1 MGAGRHRP
9 QLRLPPAEGG
19 LRSACSGDRRLA
31 RHAPDRLADPGGPRV
46 RGPRRRPRPGRA
58 RRPRRGLDAR
68 PVLRGLEH
76 AGDGRA
82 AVRLRRPLQPRAAER
97 DPHDGHL
104 RERAHADRARSGR
117 RRSRGRDQAVHRR
130 RDPRQAGAARP
141 ASRGGPA
148 VTTFDTGERRRAGDT
163 RRVVPDLIDEPTVLA
178 IAEEAWI
185 SLVGE
190 DEILVPLPGERPADP
205 LSSWV
210 DVVGP
215 WTGSVVL
222 STGVQTAAALTR
234 ALLGDYAPEL
244 LEHEDVADAFGEI
257 ANVVGGNVKAA
268 LPGPSALSLPEV
280 GNPPAVRNPADVVR
294 IDVLWRGQPVSISV
308 QGALPPLPVAH
319 H

>member
-1 MGAGRHRP
+1 
-9 QLRLPPAEGG
+9 
-19 LRSACSGDRRLA
+19 
-31 RHAPDRLADPGGPRV
+31 V
-46 RGPRRRPRPGRA
+46 T
-58 RRPRRGLDAR
+58 
-68 PVLRGLEH
+68 
-76 AGDGRA
+76 
-82 AVRLRRPLQPRAAER
+82 
-97 DPHDGHL
+97 
-104 RERAHADRARSGR
+104 
-117 RRSRGRDQAVHRR
+117 
-130 RDPRQAGAARP
+130 
-141 ASRGGPA
+141 ASQ
-148 VTTFDTGERRRAGDT
+148 TTGFDTGERRRAADA
-163 RRVVPDLIDEPTVLA
+163 RPVISELIDEPTVLS
-178 IAEEAWI
+178 IAAEAWI
-185 SLVGE
+185 ALVGD
-190 DEILVPLPGERPADP
+190 DELLVPIPEELPADS

-222 STGVQTAAALTR
+222 STGAQTAAELTR

-308 QGALPPLPVAH
+308 QGALPPLPVSH